1 MMNEDRFWLL
11 ISLKFSG
18 EAQPEEL
25 SELETLLQEN
35 PDLQL
40 RAGMMQSI
48 WSAPKKNTTDKE
60 TSFNK
65 HMQRLSNHFSGPALQ
80 YEEAASAE
88 EVEVKKGRPL
98 IRRMSWLAGVA
109 ALLALVWYLTYRE
122 PFRPTSSKPALA
134 QNTVSTKKGSKSK
147 IQLPDGTEVW
157 LNADSKI
164 TYNEKF
170 QGNIRE
176 VQLSGEAFFDVVR
189 DESRPFIIHTD
200 VIDVKVLGTAFNVR
214 SYADEKNT
222 ETSLIRGLVE
232 VTLRNDPNKKF
243 TLKPNDKLIVA
254 NDKASDVVPGSN
266 ATAHD
271 VCQLLTTTM
280 ARVRFK
286 ENESNALET
295 LWVSN
300 KLAFDKES
308 LEEIALKIERWY
320 DVKVNILDKK
330 LKRGEY
336 SGVFENESLQQVM
349 EALQLSGSGDFNYE
363 INRKEVTIY
372 P

>member
-1 MMNEDRFWLL
+1 M

-25 SELETLLQEN
+25 SELEEMLKEH
-35 PDLQL
+35 PDMQL
-40 RAGMMQSI
+40 RARMMEKI
-48 WSAPKKNTTDKE
+48 WAAPPENTTGTE
-60 TSFNK
+60 TSFSK
-65 HMQRLSNHFSGPALQ
+65 HMQRLSNHFSEPALQ
-80 YEEAASAE
+80 YEEELPAE
-88 EVEVKKGRPL
+88 PEEKTRRPL
-98 IRRMSWLAGVA
+98 VRRLSWITGIA
-109 ALLALVWYLTYRE
+109 AVLVMVWYIAYRE
-122 PFRPTSSKPALA
+122 PAKTGKESALA

-232 VTLRNDPNKKF
+232 VTLRSNPDKKF
-243 TLKPNDKLIVA
+243 TLKPNDKLIVK
-254 NDKASDVVPGSN
+254 NDKGADDAQPAGSGPS
-266 ATAHD
+266 HD
-271 VCQLLTTTM
+271 TRQPLLTTIMGKIKFT
-280 ARVRFK
+280 
-286 ENESNALET
+286 ENESSALET

-300 KLAFDKES
+300 KLAFDKEP
-308 LEEIALKIERWY
+308 LADIAGKIERWY
-320 DVKVNILDKK
+320 DVKVKITGKE
-330 LKRGEY
+330 LKEGEY
-336 SGVFENESLQQVM
+336 SGVFENESLEQVM
-349 EALQLSGSGDFNYE
+349 EALQLSGSGDFNYS
-363 INRKEVTIY
+363 INKKEVTIY